1 VDGYYDLFHRVSL
14 LFYLIHFPTKKK
26 KIFIEKNLSDKQ
38 TFFRIVDEGGRFV
51 DKGFGL
57 LKPLS
62 FSVVPIA
69 SRLLIS
75 A

>member
-1 VDGYYDLFHRVSL
+1 MNL
-14 LFYLIHFPTKKK
+14 LFYSDHFP
-26 KIFIEKNLSDKQ
+26 IEKKEIDWRKTIALKEQ
-38 TFFRIVDEGGRFV
+38 TFFLTVDDGGRF
-51 DKGFGL
+51 DESGFGL
-57 LKPLS
+57 LKLPS

>member
-1 VDGYYDLFHRVSL
+1 MR
-14 LFYLIHFPTKKK
+14 
-26 KIFIEKNLSDKQ
+26 EQ
-38 TFFRIVDEGGRFV
+38 TFFRTVDDGGRF
-51 DKGFGL
+51 DESGFGL

>member
-1 VDGYYDLFHRVSL
+1 MVDD
-14 LFYLIHFPTKKK
+14 
-26 KIFIEKNLSDKQ
+26 
-38 TFFRIVDEGGRFV
+38 GGRF
-51 DKGFGL
+51 DERGLGL

>member
-1 VDGYYDLFHRVSL
+1 MRH
-14 LFYLIHFPTKKK
+14 
-26 KIFIEKNLSDKQ
+26 
-38 TFFRIVDEGGRFV
+38 TFFRIVDDGGRF
-51 DKGFGL
+51 DDSGRGL
-57 LKPLS
+57 LKPPS